1 MTKNVITL
9 GQPGGSAFPFEI
21 TAPTLDDDQ
30 TIIVYAL
37 NTVDAANIFSVETTG
52 LSPLFNIR
60 LMSDN
65 E

>member
-1 MTKNVITL
+1 MTKNVIIL
-9 GQPGGSAFPFEI
+9 GQPGGATFPFEI
-21 TAPTLDDDQ
+21 TGPTLDADQ

-37 NTVDAANIFSVETTG
+37 NTVDAANIFSVETSG
-52 LSPLFNIR
+52 LSPLFDIR